1 MPIALGNKKYFYACK
16 KTDENL
22 FQDIPIM
29 KQSGISVDPGQSL
42 QVAVTPTLTTT
53 TEASK
58 RRFAPVDRTC
68 YFEEEVSLKHFP
80 PDADYRF
87 NYLDKLRKVR
97 ALWGGNTPMHVA
109 ITYVVL

>member
-1 MPIALGNKKYFYACK
+1 MHAK
-16 KTDENL
+16 KTKENL

-87 NYLDKLRKVR
+87 NCLDKLRKVR
-97 ALWGGNTPMHVA
+97 AL
-109 ITYVVL
+109 

>member
-1 MPIALGNKKYFYACK
+1 
-16 KTDENL
+16 
-22 FQDIPIM
+22 M

-87 NYLDKLRKVR
+87 NCLDKLRKVR
-97 ALWGGNTPMHVA
+97 ALWGGYPVA
-109 ITYVVL
+109 ITYVVKYAVFGLTAHHLGRKNFDV

>member
-1 MPIALGNKKYFYACK
+1 
-16 KTDENL
+16 
-22 FQDIPIM
+22 M

-87 NYLDKLRKVR
+87 NCLDKLRKFR
-97 ALWGGNTPMHVA
+97 ALCGGGGYPHACGHNLCSKVRVFWPYRPPSGFKK
-109 ITYVVL
+109 IYV